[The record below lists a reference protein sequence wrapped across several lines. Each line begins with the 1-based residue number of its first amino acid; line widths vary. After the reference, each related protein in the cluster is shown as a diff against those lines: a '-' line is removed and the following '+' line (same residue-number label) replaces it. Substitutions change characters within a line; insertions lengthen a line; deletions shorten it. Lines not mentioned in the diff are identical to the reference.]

1 MYKLLNMTYTSKS
14 RWIDYVVL
22 GLSVFLIFCLLFE
35 SYIELPRLISWVG
48 RWHPLVLHFPI
59 VLLFIAI
66 FFGLT
71 GKKIPHLLLTVG
83 VLSALITAVSGFF
96 LGKDALVKGDLLF
109 WHQWL
114 GGGVALL
121 AALWYAL
128 DTMQLDQK
136 IYTKVIQ
143 VVLIGFIAITG
154 HYGGM
159 VTHGEDF
166 LALPMEKREEKIPE
180 NPLIYTDVVTRIL
193 DDKCVSCHNPNK
205 QKGQLLMTSLS
216 ELLKGGESGSTIV
229 PGNPEQSELIKRL
242 HLPADDEE
250 HMPPEGKTPLNG
262 DEIAILERW
271 VALGASDTLRLNQ
284 LEKTESL
291 VGLIKG
297 LMEPDPMEKWA
308 KLPKVADSTL
318 QNLSSDYM
326 TIKRMAS
333 NSDAL
338 SVDVYLPPEYDSK
351 QITGLKR
358 VANNIVEL
366 DLSGLPIGQEEMA
379 FVGTCLNLE
388 WLELDKTPITDTEV
402 EKLVNL
408 KNLSLLKVYET
419 SITDK
424 SISIFKSLASIRQLY
439 LWETGVSAS
448 AMEALRSEK
457 TNILIDNGIDSEKQ
471 AFFKVTDSI
480 PEKVVQ

>member
-1 MYKLLNMTYTSKS
+1 MTYTSKN
-14 RWIDYVVL
+14 RWVDYVVL
-22 GLSVFLIFCLLFE
+22 GLSVFLIFCLFFE
-35 SYIELPRLISWVG
+35 SYIELPRFVSWVG

-59 VLLFIAI
+59 VLLLTAI
-66 FFGLT
+66 FLGLT
-71 GKKIPHLLLTVG
+71 GKKVPHLLLTVG

-128 DTMQLDQK
+128 DNMQLDQK
-136 IYTKVIQ
+136 KYTKVIQ
-143 VVLIGFIAITG
+143 VALIGLVGFAG

-166 LALPMEKREEKIPE
+166 LALPLEKRQEKIPE
-180 NPLIYTDVVTRIL
+180 NPIIYADVVTRIL
-193 DDKCVSCHNPNK
+193 DDKCVACHNPNK
-205 QKGQLLMTSLS
+205 QKGQLLMTNLA
-216 ELLKGGESGSTIV
+216 ELLKGGESGNTLI
-229 PGNPEQSELIKRL
+229 PGDPEKSELIRRL

-250 HMPPEGKTPLNG
+250 HMPPEGKTPL
-262 DEIAILERW
+262 DETEIAVLERW

-284 LEKTESL
+284 LERTEPL

-297 LMEPDPMEKWA
+297 MMEPDPVEKWA

-318 QNLSSDYM
+318 QNLSSDYL

-351 QITGLKR
+351 SITELKR
-358 VANNIVEL
+358 VANNIIEL
-366 DLSGLPIGQEEMA
+366 DLSGLPLGQQEIAMVA
-379 FVGTCLNLE
+379 SCINLE
-388 WLELDKTPITDTEV
+388 WLELDKTPITDTEI
-402 EKLVNL
+402 EKLSSL
-408 KNLSLLKVYET
+408 KNLVLLKVYET

-424 SISIFKSLASIRQLY
+424 SAPIFKNLPNLKSLY
-439 LWETGVSAS
+439 LWETGVT
-448 AMEALRSEK
+448 ETALNELKKEK
-457 TNILIDNGIDSEKQ
+457 SNLLIDNGIDSETE
-471 AFFKVTDSI
+471 AFFVATDSI
-480 PEKVVQ
+480 TETN

>member
-1 MYKLLNMTYTSKS
+1 MTYTSKS
-14 RWIDYVVL
+14 RWVDYVVL

-35 SYIELPRLISWVG
+35 SYIELPRLVSWVG

-59 VLLFIAI
+59 VLLLIAI
-66 FFGLT
+66 FLGLT
-71 GKKIPHLLLTVG
+71 GKKVPHLLLTVG

-114 GGGVALL
+114 GGAVALL

-128 DTMQLDQK
+128 DNMQLDK
-136 IYTKVIQ
+136 KVYTKAIQ
-143 VVLIGFIAITG
+143 VVLIGLVAITG

-166 LALPMEKREEKIPE
+166 LALPLEKRQEKIPE
-180 NPLIYTDVVTRIL
+180 NPIIYADVVTRIL

-216 ELLKGGESGSTIV
+216 ELLKGGESGSTLV
-229 PGNPEQSELIKRL
+229 PGDPEESELIKRL
-242 HLPADDEE
+242 HLPADDED

-262 DEIAILERW
+262 NEIAILERW
-271 VALGASDTLRLNQ
+271 VALGASDTLRLDQ
-284 LEKTESL
+284 LKKTEPL
-291 VGLIKG
+291 AGLIKG
-297 LMEPDPMEKWA
+297 MMEPDPLEKWA

-318 QNLSSDYM
+318 QNLSSDYL

-351 QITGLKR
+351 PITELKR

-366 DLSGLPIGQEEMA
+366 DLSGLPVGQEEMA
-379 FVGTCLNLE
+379 FVASCINLE

-402 EKLVNL
+402 EKLINL
-408 KNLSLLKVYET
+408 KNLALLKVYET

-424 SISIFKSLASIRQLY
+424 STSIFKNLPNLKNLY
-439 LWETGVSAS
+439 LWETGVSD
-448 AMEALRSEK
+448 MALKELQNEK
-457 TNILIDNGIDSEKQ
+457 SNLLIDNGIDSETE
-471 AFFKVTDSI
+471 AFFVASDSI
-480 PEKVVQ
+480 PETN

>member
-1 MYKLLNMTYTSKS
+1 MTYTSKS
-14 RWIDYVVL
+14 RWVDYVVL

-35 SYIELPRLISWVG
+35 SYIELPRLVSWVG

-59 VLLFIAI
+59 VLLLIAI
-66 FFGLT
+66 FLGLT
-71 GKKIPHLLLTVG
+71 GKKVPHLLLTVG

-114 GGGVALL
+114 GGAVALL

-128 DTMQLDQK
+128 DNMQLDK
-136 IYTKVIQ
+136 KVYTKAIQ
-143 VVLIGFIAITG
+143 VVLIGLVAITG

-166 LALPMEKREEKIPE
+166 LALPLEKRQEKIPE
-180 NPLIYTDVVTRIL
+180 NPIIYADVVTRIL

-216 ELLKGGESGSTIV
+216 ELLKGGESGSTLV
-229 PGNPEQSELIKRL
+229 PGDPEESELIKRL
-242 HLPADDEE
+242 HLPADDED

-262 DEIAILERW
+262 NEIAILERW
-271 VALGASDTLRLNQ
+271 VALGASDTLRLDQ
-284 LEKTESL
+284 LKKTEPL
-291 VGLIKG
+291 AGLIKG
-297 LMEPDPMEKWA
+297 MMEPDPLEKWA
-308 KLPKVADSTL
+308 KLSKVADSTL
-318 QNLSSDYM
+318 QNLSSDYL

-351 QITGLKR
+351 PITELKR

-366 DLSGLPIGQEEMA
+366 DLSGLPVGQEEMA
-379 FVGTCLNLE
+379 FVASCINLE

-402 EKLVNL
+402 EKLINL
-408 KNLSLLKVYET
+408 KNLALLKVYET

-424 SISIFKSLASIRQLY
+424 STSIFKNLPNLKNLY
-439 LWETGVSAS
+439 LWETGVSD
-448 AMEALRSEK
+448 MALKELQNEK
-457 TNILIDNGIDSEKQ
+457 SNLLIDNGIDSETE
-471 AFFKVTDSI
+471 AFFVASDSI
-480 PEKVVQ
+480 PETN